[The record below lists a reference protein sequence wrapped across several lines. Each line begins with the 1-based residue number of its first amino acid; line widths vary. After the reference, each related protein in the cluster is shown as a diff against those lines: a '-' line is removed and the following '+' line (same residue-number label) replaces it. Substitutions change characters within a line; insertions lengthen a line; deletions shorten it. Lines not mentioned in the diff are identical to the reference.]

1 MQSSVDVKITLTLE
15 LSEEEAKWLNM
26 VTENP
31 ITDFETPK
39 DRDIRAAFFN
49 ATKPRDDKPT
59 LTYPAGVR

>member
-1 MQSSVDVKITLTLE
+1 MQSRVEVNITLTLE
-15 LSEEEAKWLNM
+15 LSEEEAEWLNK

-31 ITDFETPK
+31 ITVYETPE
-39 DRDIRAAFFN
+39 DREIRAAFFN

>member
-1 MQSSVDVKITLTLE
+1 MQSRVEVNITLTLE

-31 ITDFETPK
+31 IKANETLK
-39 DRDIRAAFFN
+39 DCEIRAAFFN

>member
-1 MQSSVDVKITLTLE
+1 MQSRVKVNITLTLE
-15 LSEEEAKWLNM
+15 LSEEEAEWLNK
-26 VTENP
+26 VTQNP
-31 ITDFETPK
+31 ITVYETPG